1 MKTTKQTILFS
12 ILILQFAMANVINVP
27 DDYSTIQAGVDAA
40 SNGDTVLVQPGTYEE
55 NINYNGKN
63 IVVGSLFLTTSNTSF
78 ISVTV
83 IDGNQNGSVVTFN
96 SGENTSAV
104 LTGFTIQNGLASN
117 KGGGIY
123 CNNSSPSL
131 ENVTISG
138 NSATGYYYGYGG
150 GIYCN
155 NSSPSLENV
164 TISGNSATG
173 FDYGYGGG
181 IYCQYSSPSLE
192 NVSISGNSAYSYG
205 GGIYCNNSSPSLENV
220 AISGNS
226 ASTEGGGIYCYDSS
240 PSLVNVT
247 ISGNSAYSY
256 GGGIFCDWYSNPSL
270 VNCILW
276 NDSPQEIY
284 IFDGSGVNATYSDIQ
299 GGWAG
304 TGNINADPLFVDP
317 ANGDYHLSWTNYPV
331 QDSTMSP
338 CIDAGDPNSPYDPD
352 STIADMGVFYFDQ
365 SLSISD
371 ENISMLPEEFALYQ
385 NYPNPFNPVTT
396 IRYKLPEQ
404 THVTIVIYNML
415 GRTLR
420 QLVNNTQEA
429 GYKSVVWNSK
439 DDSGK
444 PVSAGIYL
452 YQIRADGYTQS
463 RKMLL
468 LK

>member
-138 NSATGYYYGYGG
+138 NSATGYYYGY
-150 GIYCN
+150 
-155 NSSPSLENV
+155 
-164 TISGNSATG
+164 
-173 FDYGYGGG
+173 
-181 IYCQYSSPSLE
+181 
-192 NVSISGNSAYSYG
+192 
-205 GGIYCNNSSPSLENV
+205 
-220 AISGNS
+220 
-226 ASTEGGGIYCYDSS
+226 GGGIYCYDSS

>member
-1 MKTTKQTILFS
+1 
-12 ILILQFAMANVINVP
+12 
-27 DDYSTIQAGVDAA
+27 
-40 SNGDTVLVQPGTYEE
+40 
-55 NINYNGKN
+55 
-63 IVVGSLFLTTSNTSF
+63 
-78 ISVTV
+78 
-83 IDGNQNGSVVTFN
+83 
-96 SGENTSAV
+96 
-104 LTGFTIQNGLASN
+104 
-117 KGGGIY
+117 
-123 CNNSSPSL
+123 
-131 ENVTISG
+131 
-138 NSATGYYYGYGG
+138 
-150 GIYCN
+150 
-155 NSSPSLENV
+155 
-164 TISGNSATG
+164 
-173 FDYGYGGG
+173 
-181 IYCQYSSPSLE
+181 
-192 NVSISGNSAYSYG
+192 
-205 GGIYCNNSSPSLENV
+205 
-220 AISGNS
+220 
-226 ASTEGGGIYCYDSS
+226 
-240 PSLVNVT
+240 VNVT

>member
-138 NSATGYYYGYGG
+138 NSATG
-150 GIYCN
+150 
-155 NSSPSLENV
+155 
-164 TISGNSATG
+164 

-192 NVSISGNSAYSYG
+192 NVS
-205 GGIYCNNSSPSLENV
+205 
-220 AISGNS
+220 
-226 ASTEGGGIYCYDSS
+226 
-240 PSLVNVT
+240 

>member
-192 NVSISGNSAYSYG
+192 NVS
-205 GGIYCNNSSPSLENV
+205 
-220 AISGNS
+220 
-226 ASTEGGGIYCYDSS
+226 
-240 PSLVNVT
+240 